1 MSKYAYGYC
10 GTPRSLCGSFPGRKP
25 GKAGDFRER
34 VQEVLS

>member
-10 GTPRSLCGSFPGRKP
+10 GTPCGLCGGFPGRKP
-25 GKAGDFRER
+25 GKAWAFRER